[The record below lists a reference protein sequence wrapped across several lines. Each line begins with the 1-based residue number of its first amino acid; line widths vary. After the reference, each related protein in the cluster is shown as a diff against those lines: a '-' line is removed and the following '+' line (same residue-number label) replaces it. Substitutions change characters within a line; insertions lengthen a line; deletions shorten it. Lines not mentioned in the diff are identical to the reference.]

1 MSVVKIKI
9 SDSIQLKKAEKNYY
23 LRIYSKE
30 NLMFNKNKKK
40 IKQVDG
46 TIYGEEC
53 KREYRVF
60 LIKQVKKP
68 KLISKIIEVKTLLKS
83 QNGFNGYFY
92 LKGAYYE
99 NCGEVI
105 N

>member
-1 MSVVKIKI
+1 MSVVKINI
-9 SDSIQLKKAEKNYY
+9 SDSIQLKKTEKNYY

-30 NLMFNKNKKK
+30 NVIFNKNKKK

-46 TIYGEEC
+46 TIYCEEC

-60 LIKQVKKP
+60 LVKQVKNP
-68 KLISKIIEVKTLLKS
+68 KLRLKTIEVKTLLKS
-83 QNGFNGYFY
+83 QKGFNGYFL
-92 LKGAYYE
+92 LKGGYYE